1 MSLGQIMIKVTLSS
15 KMVYQKQNIMIY
27 VSCYAMQAAKEG
39 APPPPPPSTPQ
50 TFTKQPQQQQS
61 GLV

>member
-1 MSLGQIMIKVTLSS
+1 
-15 KMVYQKQNIMIY
+15 
-27 VSCYAMQAAKEG
+27 MQAAKEG

-61 GLV
+61 GLALFSQNLKANIAYMQHFFL